1 MPIFTFMRTE
11 IKYVINRKQHKLLID
26 FLKDYMVEDKHGKVT
41 IQSLYF
47 DTDKYLLIR
56 RSIEKPKYKEKLR
69 LRSYGLLKEGK
80 TGFLEIKKKMDHVV
94 YKRRISLTEEE
105 CKRWIATKQR
115 ESDTQIGREIEYLID
130 FYEDLK
136 PKMLIIYDRDAY
148 VDPNSDLRIT
158 FDTNARY
165 RTEDLSLNSSLE
177 GTKLVDDDVV
187 IMEVKSSMALP
198 MWLVRKLSQEKI
210 YKSSFSKYGTAYK
223 KELKEKEN
231 LLYV

>member
-11 IKYVINRKQHKLLID
+11 IKYVINRKQHKLLVD
-26 FLKDYMVEDKHGKVT
+26 FLKDHMVEDKHGKVT

-47 DTDKYLLIR
+47 DTDKYL
-56 RSIEKPKYKEKLR
+56 LR

-105 CKRWIATKQR
+105 CKKWIATKHS
-115 ESDTQIGREIEYLID
+115 ENDTQIGREIAYLID
-130 FYEDLK
+130 FYRDLK